1 MRSRVGILLAV
12 VSGLFS
18 VLLAVAVNVA
28 TGGTLPAPL
37 DEVSWLAWPAV
48 GVLGVAGAGLA
59 FWQQSTPQP
68 APPPLPG
75 PAPSPDPPALTAPAE
90 LPAATPLFG
99 RDAEVAEIVRVL
111 SGESPV
117 VTLAAAPGTGKTS
130 LALGAAHALRPRFPD
145 GQLFATLRGA
155 SAEPLAPEAVL
166 GRFLTALGVP
176 EDERRGSTEEL
187 AARFRSAVADRAVLV
202 LLDDARDAAHVT
214 ALLPGGARCAT
225 IVTSRRQLTGVANAH
240 GVPLAALPE
249 DAAVELLER
258 VAGADTVRRDPDG
271 TRALVAA
278 CAGLPL
284 AVLIVAGRLRARPQ
298 WTPSALAERLA
309 GEHRRLDELRQG
321 DLAVRSTFQAAYAE
335 LSEVDRLVF
344 RRAGSHPGQVF
355 TLAEAGAR
363 AGVGG
368 TEAEAAMDR
377 LVDAFLIESP
387 GPDRFH
393 LHDLLRLFATE
404 TLTAQEHADASE
416 RLLGWLLRR
425 PAGALDVAG
434 LPAVLTEGVETGRH
448 HAVTALVDAVHGDV
462 TDPFDRLAVWT
473 AAAEAAGQD
482 SVRRARALR
491 WVSHSLTVAGEVQRA
506 LPPAD
511 EALALAEAAGDQ
523 WETAQAVRRRG
534 EALRDLHRFAESEA
548 ALLRSLD
555 LFVEL
560 GRAVDEVD
568 VRTALG
574 TLYNNFRRHELSV
587 PMMER
592 ARELL
597 PAVESVQA
605 GWVRLALA
613 LAYRFAGRRTE
624 SDAIIAEVPGIATRA
639 GNDYL
644 LAYYHQELAWIAEG
658 DGRWDD
664 AERAFTQMRVLA
676 ERVGS
681 GAAIGGA
688 LVGLGHIAE
697 RRDDLDTALTR
708 FREGVER
715 YARLGD
721 RFREGE
727 ARLRVA
733 VVLNTQ
739 GHVADAVA
747 ERATAEAL
755 IGDSEYPWGEG
766 LLSRLPTSTSGA
778 VWGQAM
784 ETVGGGRFR
793 VAERGVANRDS

>member
-1 MRSRVGILLAV
+1 MRSRLGVLLAI

-37 DEVSWLAWPAV
+37 DSMSWLAWPAV

-59 FWQQSTPQP
+59 LWQQSAPQP

-75 PAPSPDPPALTAPAE
+75 PAPDPMPAPAPAE

-111 SGESPV
+111 SGGSAV

-130 LALGAAHALRPRFPD
+130 LALGAAHALRQRFPD

-155 SAEPLAPEAVL
+155 SAEPVAPEAVL
-166 GRFLTALGVP
+166 GRFLTSLGVP
-176 EDERRGSTEEL
+176 EDERRGGTEEL

-202 LLDDARDAAHVT
+202 LLDDARDAAHVA

-225 IVTSRRQLTGVANAH
+225 IVTSRRQLTGVANSH

-249 DAAVELLER
+249 DAAIELLAR
-258 VAGADTVRRDPDG
+258 VAGAATVSRDPDG
-271 TRALVAA
+271 ARALVAA

-355 TLAEAGAR
+355 TLAAAAAR
-363 AGVGG
+363 AGID
-368 TEAEAAMDR
+368 EPRAEQALDR

-387 GPDRFH
+387 GPGRFH
-393 LHDLLRLFATE
+393 PHDLLRLFATE
-404 TLTAQEHADASE
+404 TLTVQEHADASE
-416 RLLGWLLRR
+416 RLLTWLRR
-425 PAGALDVAG
+425 HPDLTG
-434 LPAVLTEGVETGRH
+434 LPALLAEGVETGRH
-448 HAVTALVDAVHGDV
+448 GAVLALVDAVHPSV
-462 TDPFDRLAVWT
+462 TDPFDRLAMWT
-473 AAAEAAGQD
+473 AAAAAAGD
-482 SVRRARALR
+482 DRVERARALR
-491 WVSHSLTVAGEVQRA
+491 WVSHSLTIAGEVQRA

-511 EALALAEAAGDQ
+511 EALALAEAADDR
-523 WETAQAVRRRG
+523 WETAQTVRRRG

-548 ALLRSLD
+548 ALLQALE

-560 GRAVDEVD
+560 GRVDEEVE

-574 TLYNNFRRHELSV
+574 TLYNNFRRHELSL

-597 PAVESVQA
+597 PADLATVQG
-605 GWVRLALA
+605 GWVRLVLG
-613 LAYRFAGRRTE
+613 LAYRSAGRREE
-624 SDAIIAEVPGIATRA
+624 SDAVIAEVPGIATRA
-639 GNDYL
+639 GDDYL
-644 LAYYHQELAWIAEG
+644 LAYYHQEVAWTAEG

-664 AERAFTQMRVLA
+664 AERGFTQMRTLA
-676 ERVGS
+676 ERVGN
-681 GAAIGGA
+681 GAAVGGA
-688 LVGLGHIAE
+688 LVGLGLIAE
-697 RRDDLDTALTR
+697 RRDDLGAALTHY
-708 FREGVER
+708 REGAER

-721 RFREGE
+721 RIREGE

-733 VVLNTQ
+733 AVLNAQ
-739 GHVADAVA
+739 GRVADAVA
-747 ERATAEAL
+747 ERTAAEAL
-755 IGDSEYPWGEG
+755 IGDTDYPWGEA
-766 LLSRLPTSTSGA
+766 LLSRLPDA
-778 VWGQAM
+778 P
-784 ETVGGGRFR
+784 
-793 VAERGVANRDS
+793 

>member
-1 MRSRVGILLAV
+1 MRTRLGVLLAV

-48 GVLGVAGAGLA
+48 GVLGVAGAALA
-59 FWQQSTPQP
+59 FWQQSTPP
-68 APPPLPG
+68 ALPPPPG
-75 PAPSPDPPALTAPAE
+75 PPPGQDPPAHPVPAE

-111 SGESPV
+111 SGGSPV

-130 LALGAAHALRPRFPD
+130 LALGAAHAVRARFPD

-155 SAEPLAPEAVL
+155 SAEPVAPEAVL

-176 EDERRGSTEEL
+176 EDERRGGTEEL

-202 LLDDARDAAHVT
+202 LLDDARDAAHVA
-214 ALLPGGARCAT
+214 ALLPGGSRCAT
-225 IVTSRRQLTGVANAH
+225 IITSRRQLTGVANAH

-249 DAAVELLER
+249 DAAIELLER
-258 VAGADTVRRDPDG
+258 VAGAEAVRRDPSG
-271 TRALVAA
+271 ARALVAA

-355 TLAEAGAR
+355 TLAAAAAR
-363 AGVGG
+363 AGVDAGL
-368 TEAEAAMDR
+368 AEAAMDR

-416 RLLGWLLRR
+416 RLLTWLLSHRTE
-425 PAGALDVAG
+425 DVAG
-434 LPAVLTEGVETGRH
+434 LPAVLAEGVSAGRH
-448 HAVTALVDAVHGDV
+448 AAVLALVDVVHPDV
-462 TDPFDRLAVWT
+462 TDPFDRVAIWS
-473 AAAEAAGQD
+473 AAAEAAGD
-482 SVRRARALR
+482 DRVARARALR
-491 WVSHSLTVAGEVQRA
+491 SVSHALSIAGEVQRA
-506 LPPAD
+506 MPPAD
-511 EALALAEAAGDQ
+511 EALALAEAAVDQ
-523 WETAQAVRRRG
+523 WETAQALRRRG
-534 EALRDLHRFAESEA
+534 EVLRDLHRFAESEA
-548 ALLRSLD
+548 ALLRALD
-555 LFVEL
+555 LLVEL
-560 GRAVDEVD
+560 GRAEEEVA

-597 PAVESVQA
+597 PAAATVQA
-605 GWVRLALA
+605 GWVRLALG
-613 LAYRFAGRRTE
+613 LAYRFAGRRPE
-624 SDAIIAEVPGIATRA
+624 SDAVTAEIPAIAGRA

-644 LAYYHQELAWIAEG
+644 LAYYHQEVAWTAEA

-664 AERAFTQMRVLA
+664 AERNFTQMRILA

-681 GAAIGGA
+681 GAGVGSA
-688 LVGLGHIAE
+688 LLGLGQIAE
-697 RRDDLDTALTR
+697 RRGDLDAALTHYR
-708 FREGVER
+708 DAATR

-721 RFREGE
+721 RIREAE
-727 ARLRVA
+727 ARFRVA
-733 VVLNTQ
+733 AVLNTQ
-739 GHVADAVA
+739 GRVDDAVT
-747 ERATAEAL
+747 ERAAADNL
-755 IGDSEYPWGEG
+755 IGDTDFPWGES
-766 LLSRLPTSTSGA
+766 LLSRLPDP
-778 VWGQAM
+778 
-784 ETVGGGRFR
+784 R
-793 VAERGVANRDS
+793 